1 MTTPLMARRNRLG
14 PITSLRPEMDGAI
27 HKEIKMHLMV
37 EDLARDRMRRV
48 QREAEL
54 RRAANRLRK
63 QQALDRIRTKI
74 A

>member
-1 MTTPLMARRNRLG
+1 
-14 PITSLRPEMDGAI
+14 
-27 HKEIKMHLMV
+27 MHLMV

-63 QQALDRIRTKI
+63 QQALDRVRTKI

>member
-1 MTTPLMARRNRLG
+1 MTTALIVRRNRLRS
-14 PITSLRPEMDGAI
+14 IIFLRPKMDGAI
-27 HKEIKMHLMV
+27 HKEIKMYLIV

-63 QQALDRIRTKI
+63 QQALDRVRTKI